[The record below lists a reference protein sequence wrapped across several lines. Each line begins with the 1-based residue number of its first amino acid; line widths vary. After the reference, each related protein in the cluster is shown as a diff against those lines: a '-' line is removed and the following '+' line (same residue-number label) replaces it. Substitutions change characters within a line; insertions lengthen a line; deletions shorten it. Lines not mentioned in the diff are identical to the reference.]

1 MKVKVTVNF
10 KQVEFETEIEDNLSK
25 DELEQRLSDKV
36 FFLKEE
42 ELWKKTEAETFDY
55 KILKEDKQC

>member
-25 DELEQRLSDKV
+25 YEIEEKLSDEV
-36 FFLKEE
+36 FIFKEE

-55 KILKEDKQC
+55 KILEEE